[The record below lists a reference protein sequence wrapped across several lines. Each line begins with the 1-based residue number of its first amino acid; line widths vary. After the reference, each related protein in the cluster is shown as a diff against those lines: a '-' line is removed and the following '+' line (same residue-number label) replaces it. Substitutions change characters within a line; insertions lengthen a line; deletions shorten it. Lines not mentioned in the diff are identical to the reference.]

1 MGNYTEA
8 IQKIINIIESRYNF
22 KVIKYCFDL
31 PEDITGQID
40 YKKRLIM
47 LNANV
52 VSAKHALKVLCHEF
66 GHLISFVKYGDREQP
81 PKPERERWAYLY
93 GWKIVCRYNLKNLI
107 SKQEWKKYH
116 EDEIKE
122 IKEYYN
128 Q

>member
-8 IQKIINIIESRYNF
+8 IEKLIDIIESKYNF

-31 PEDITGQID
+31 PENVVGRID
-40 YKKRLIM
+40 YQKQLIM
-47 LNANV
+47 LNEPT
-52 VSAKHALKVLCHEF
+52 AKEALMTLCHEF